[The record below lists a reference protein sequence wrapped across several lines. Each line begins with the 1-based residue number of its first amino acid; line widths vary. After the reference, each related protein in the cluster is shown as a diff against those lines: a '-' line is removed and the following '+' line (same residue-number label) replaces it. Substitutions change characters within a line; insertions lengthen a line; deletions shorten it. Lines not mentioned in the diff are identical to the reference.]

1 MNTFYFDLLS
11 VSSTYDLYVFIFKE
25 KTNMIMENKDCGDPL
40 VGVYLPLFLVDVSI
54 GLAKGKNLKTTQLVT
69 SFR

>member
-1 MNTFYFDLLS
+1 
-11 VSSTYDLYVFIFKE
+11 
-25 KTNMIMENKDCGDPL
+25 MIMENKDCGDPL